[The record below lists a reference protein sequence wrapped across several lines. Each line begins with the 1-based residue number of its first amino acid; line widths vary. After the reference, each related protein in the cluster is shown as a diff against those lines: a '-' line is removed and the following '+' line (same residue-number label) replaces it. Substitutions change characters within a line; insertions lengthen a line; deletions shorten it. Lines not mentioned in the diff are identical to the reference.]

1 MAVDQLRFA
10 YNPSYFEGVIVEIS
24 DGAVAIDIKGRLG
37 YFKMPLRMLICDTE
51 LKLGQE
57 VGFVMS
63 YPEVLGPEVNENYLA
78 KLKSRTDTNK
88 EGDA

>member
-1 MAVDQLRFA
+1 MSVDQLKFID
-10 YNPSYFEGVIVEIS
+10 NLSYFEGIIVEIS

-37 YFKMPLRMLICDTE
+37 YFKMPKRMLICDTE

-63 YPEVLGPEVNENYLA
+63 YPEVLGPEINENYLS
-78 KLKSRTDTNK
+78 KKRQQLENDKECDT
-88 EGDA
+88 

>member
-1 MAVDQLRFA
+1 MAVDQLKYA

-37 YFKMPLRMLICDTE
+37 YFKMPMRMLISDTE

-57 VGFVMS
+57 VGFIMS
-63 YPEVLGPEVNENYLA
+63 YPEVLSPEINENYLA
-78 KLKSRTDTNK
+78 KYKHKPEQNK
-88 EGDA
+88 EEDA